1 MKAFILKI
9 SVAIFVSGVVFY
21 SCKKSSLDL
30 LPHGPTEQSYFT
42 QESDF
47 TRAVLGVYAKM
58 TDLFW
63 YNGGQNSS
71 TVPIFLLPGDDITT
85 NEGGEEFE
93 IFGAL
98 QPSDGRVTYFYAT
111 WYQMIARANVVL
123 EKVAAVPDGIYTT
136 PGLKNYHKGEA
147 LF

>member
-9 SVAIFVSGVVFY
+9 AIALFVPGLVFY
-21 SCKKSSLDL
+21 TGCKKSYLDL

-47 TRAVLGVYAKM
+47 TKAVLGAYAKM

-63 YNGGQNSS
+63 YNGGQNNS
-71 TVPIFLLPGDDITT
+71 TVPIFILPGDDITT
-85 NEGGEEFE
+85 NEGNEEFE

-98 QPSDGRVTYFYAT
+98 QPSGGRLT
-111 WYQMIARANVVL
+111 
-123 EKVAAVPDGIYTT
+123 
-136 PGLKNYHKGEA
+136 
-147 LF
+147 